1 MANIM
6 SSMKIPIQKLVSK
19 KKKRYTQDGFNLDL
33 TCKSSITFDQI
44 QIHSL
49 NWTHIRFSP
58 DILPNLIAMGFPA
71 NKIEGV
77 YRNHIDEVEKFFEL
91 KHYGNYKIYNLC
103 SERRYD
109 IKKFHSVS
117 FHDDRFTSQ
126 GEKLF

>member
-33 TCKSSITFDQI
+33 TCKSSAEVSIKLH
-44 QIHSL
+44 IHIVVISL
-49 NWTHIRFSP
+49 
-58 DILPNLIAMGFPA
+58 DILPNVIAMGFPA

-77 YRNHIDEVEKFFEL
+77 YRNHIDEVEKFFEM
-91 KHYGNYKIYNLC
+91 KHNGNYKIYNLC

-117 FHDDRFTSQ
+117 SDVIR
-126 GEKLF
+126 